1 MFFNRMEKTQRQ
13 VLARGTQELVTGPCP
28 YLWSAWRMRAA
39 TSAGLR
45 TAKRSW
51 TPVLKFRQTFSD
63 CSLPLFV
70 FLSIYLSV
78 SMFVCLSLSLY
89 LFFSLFKRNILR
101 LYIYRSKF
109 CHLCC
114 KSRQNKFR
122 HLRKTTF
129 CWSVKERG
137 IQSLLLNGT
146 KMEISSLKVIIFRQ
160 TNY

>member
-1 MFFNRMEKTQRQ
+1 MAIPVVSLEDEGSFICRAENSEEVVDSSIEVQ
-13 VLARGTQELVTGPCP
+13 VDFQWL
-28 YLWSAWRMRAA
+28 
-39 TSAGLR
+39 
-45 TAKRSW
+45 
-51 TPVLKFRQTFSD
+51 FSPSV
-63 CSLPLFV
+63 CLFV

-78 SMFVCLSLSLY
+78 CPSICLYVCLSVYLSLSL
-89 LFFSLFKRNILR
+89 SLFKRNILR

-146 KMEISSLKVIIFRQ
+146 KMEISSLKVIIFR
-160 TNY
+160 